1 VSRGLSASADVRGPQ
16 PPEFSG
22 VTAIP
27 RRSGDSAEKLNP
39 VELLIPAM
47 DLYTLSD
54 SSNSIPMAS
63 SDVADVAARVSYT
76 GSPEHKHA
84 VTFAGN
90 PRPRADATICDSSF
104 AKRLAE
110 IQLWLRAAIRMQ
122 CCGGPWENGFPRC
135 VWYKAGDTVFQ
146 GRLVNRVS
154 GQYKGW
160 QLVVPDDG
168 NRVAQCE

>member
-1 VSRGLSASADVRGPQ
+1 MSRGLSATADVRGPQ

-84 VTFAGN
+84 VTSAGN

-122 CCGGPWENGFPRC
+122 CCRGPWENGFPRC

>member
-1 VSRGLSASADVRGPQ
+1 GDVRGPQ
-16 PPEFSG
+16 SPEFSG

-39 VELLIPAM
+39 VELLTVRAPDRKRQFLRVIQP
-47 DLYTLSD
+47 
-54 SSNSIPMAS
+54 PPP
-63 SDVADVAARVSYT
+63 DVDMADVAARVSYT